1 MKGCEYS
8 RQEKEII
15 AIEVEDIIE
24 EAVGKETIEADEEEA
39 DIMVEVVAVTPR
51 EEVALEVTP
60 R

>member
-1 MKGCEYS
+1 MKGREYS

-24 EAVGKETIEADEEEA
+24 EAAGKEAIEADEEAA
-39 DIMVEVVAVTPR
+39 DIMAEVVAVTPR
-51 EEVALEVTP
+51 EEVALEVMP